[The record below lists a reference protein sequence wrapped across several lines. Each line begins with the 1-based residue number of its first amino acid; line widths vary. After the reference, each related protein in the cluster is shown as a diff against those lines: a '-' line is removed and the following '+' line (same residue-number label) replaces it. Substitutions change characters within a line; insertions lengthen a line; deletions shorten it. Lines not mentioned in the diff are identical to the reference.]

1 MIRITMTSKT
11 KVILCIENGQASF
24 QTHHQGMPLK
34 IEKQLGMIQKNPN
47 VKIAKT
53 QALSPT

>member
-1 MIRITMTSKT
+1 MTSKT